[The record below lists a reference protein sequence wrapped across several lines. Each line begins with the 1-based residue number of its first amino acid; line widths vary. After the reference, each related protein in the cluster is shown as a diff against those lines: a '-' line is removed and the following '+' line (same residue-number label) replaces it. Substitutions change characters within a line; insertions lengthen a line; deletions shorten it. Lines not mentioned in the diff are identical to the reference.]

1 MQGRVDAYE
10 DVGMA
15 TVVLRNAELVN
26 EGRRLQADVLLRAGL
41 IERIGAIPAGTRAD
55 RELDLQ
61 GKLLLPGLID
71 DQVHFRE
78 PGLTHK
84 ATIASEARAAVA
96 GGVTSFMEMPNTN
109 PTATNFEALEAKF
122 ARAAETSVAN
132 YSFFFG
138 ATNTNLEL
146 VKAVDPQRVC
156 GVKVF
161 MGSSTG
167 DMLVD
172 REETLEGIFR
182 HSPTLIATH
191 CEDTPMIKAAEA
203 AAKAQWGEDV
213 PAGEHPRIRS
223 ADACYASSSMAAA
236 LAKRHDAR
244 LHILHITTAKEL
256 ALFSAAPLK
265 GKRLTAEACV
275 HHLWFA
281 EEDYARLGHQI
292 KCNPAVKTAADRAA
306 VRAAV
311 AAGVIDVIATDHAPH
326 TREEKAQTYFK
337 APSGLPLIQHSL
349 LMLLD
354 LWKQGVLPLE
364 TVVERACHAPAT
376 LFGVQNRGYLREGYA
391 ADLVVVDPAKP
402 HTVRADNLL
411 FQCGW
416 SPLEGH
422 TFACSIDRTFV
433 NGACVYENGQI
444 RADAP
449 KGMRLSFDGNAR

>member
-1 MQGRVDAYE
+1 
-10 DVGMA
+10 MA
-15 TVVLRNAELVN
+15 TVALRQAELVN
-26 EGRRLQADVLLRAGL
+26 EGRRFVADVLLRDGL
-41 IERIGAIPAGTRAD
+41 IERIGTLPSD
-55 RELDLQ
+55 RKFDQEYDLT

-84 ATIASEARAAVA
+84 ACIASEARAAVA

-109 PTATNFEALEAKF
+109 PPAVTLAELEKKYAIG
-122 ARAAETSVAN
+122 AATSVAN
-132 YSFFFG
+132 YSFFLG
-138 ATNTNLEL
+138 ATNTNLEV
-146 VKAVDPQRVC
+146 VKAMDPRRIC

-172 REETLEGIFR
+172 QTATLEGIFR
-182 HSPTLIATH
+182 HAPALIATH

-203 AAKAQWGEDV
+203 AAKAQWGENV
-213 PAGEHPRIRS
+213 PAGEHPRIRN
-223 ADACYASSSMAAA
+223 AEACYASSSMAAE
-236 LAKRHDAR
+236 LAQRHDAR

-256 ALFSAAPLK
+256 SLFSAAPLK

-292 KCNPAVKTAADRAA
+292 KCNPAIKTAADRAA

-326 TREEKAQTYFK
+326 TREEKGQTYFK
-337 APSGLPLIQHSL
+337 APSGLPLVQHSL
-349 LMLLD
+349 QVLLD
-354 LWKQGVLPLE
+354 LVAQGAFSIE
-364 TVVERACHAPAT
+364 TAVERACHAPAV
-376 LFGVQNRGYLREGYA
+376 LFGVERRGFLREGYA
-391 ADLVVVDPAKP
+391 ADLVVVDPRKP
-402 HTVRADNLL
+402 YTVQPGNTLY
-411 FQCGW
+411 QCGW

-422 TFACSIDRTFV
+422 TFGSTIERTFV
-433 NGACVYENGQI
+433 NGVCVFADGAI

-449 KGMRLSFDGNAR
+449 KGMRLTFDGNAR

>member
-1 MQGRVDAYE
+1 MSLP
-10 DVGMA
+10 MS
-15 TVVLRNAELVN
+15 TLVLRNAEIIN
-26 EGRRLQADVLLRAGL
+26 EGVRLRADVLIRAGR
-41 IERIGAIPAGTRAD
+41 IERIGTIPAGTKAD
-55 RELDLQ
+55 QEYDLT

-84 ATIASEARAAVA
+84 ACIASEARAAVA

-109 PTATNFEALEAKF
+109 PPATTHEELEKKYAIG
-122 ARAAETSVAN
+122 AATSVAN

-138 ATNTNLEL
+138 ATNTNLDA
-146 VKAVDPQRVC
+146 VKATDPHKVC

-172 REETLEGIFR
+172 AAATLEGIFR

-191 CEDTPMIKAAEA
+191 CEDTPRIKIAEA
-203 AAKAQWGEDV
+203 AAKAKWGEDV
-213 PAGEHPRIRS
+213 PAGEHPHIRD
-223 ADACYASSSMAAA
+223 AEACYASSSMAAE

-256 ALFSAAPLK
+256 SLFSAAPLK

-292 KCNPAVKTAADRAA
+292 KCNPAIKSSADRAA

-311 AAGVIDVIATDHAPH
+311 AAGLIDVIATDHAPH

-337 APSGLPLIQHSL
+337 APSGLPLVQHSL
-349 LMLLD
+349 QVLLD
-354 LWKQGVLPLE
+354 LVAQGVFSLE
-364 TVVERACHAPAT
+364 TAVERACHAPAT
-376 LFGVQNRGYLREGYA
+376 LFGIVGRGFIREGYQ
-391 ADLVVVDPAKP
+391 ADLVVVDLQKP
-402 HTVRADNLL
+402 YTVKTENLL
-411 FQCGW
+411 YQCGW

-422 TFACSIDRTFV
+422 TFGSTIERTFV
-433 NGACVYENGQI
+433 NGVCVFEDGKI
-444 RADAP
+444 RPDAP
-449 KGMRLSFDGNAR
+449 MGMRLSFDGNCR

>member
-1 MQGRVDAYE
+1 MS
-10 DVGMA
+10 
-15 TVVLRNAELVN
+15 TVVLRNAEIIN
-26 EGRRLQADVLLRAGL
+26 EGRRLRADVLIRAGR
-41 IERIGAIPAGTRAD
+41 IERIGTIPAGTIAD
-55 RELDLQ
+55 QEYDLT

-84 ATIASEARAAVA
+84 ACIASEARAAVA

-109 PTATNFEALEAKF
+109 PPATTQEELEKKYAIG
-122 ARAAETSVAN
+122 AATSVAN

-138 ATNTNLEL
+138 ATNTNLDA
-146 VKAVDPQRVC
+146 VKATDPRKVC

-172 REETLEGIFR
+172 AAATLEGIFR

-191 CEDTPMIKAAEA
+191 CEDTPRIKIAEA
-203 AAKAQWGEDV
+203 AAKAKWGDDV
-213 PAGEHPRIRS
+213 PAGEHPRIRD
-223 ADACYASSSMAAA
+223 AEACYASSSMAAE
-236 LAKRHDAR
+236 LAQRHDAR

-256 ALFSAAPLK
+256 SLFSAAPLK

-292 KCNPAVKTAADRAA
+292 KCNPAIKTSTDRAA

-311 AAGVIDVIATDHAPH
+311 ASGVIDVIATDHAPH

-337 APSGLPLIQHSL
+337 APSGLPLVQHSL
-349 LMLLD
+349 QVLLD
-354 LWKQGVLPLE
+354 LVQQGAFTLE
-364 TVVERACHAPAT
+364 TAIERACHAPAV
-376 LFGVQNRGYLREGYA
+376 LFGVEQRGFIREGYW
-391 ADLVVVDPAKP
+391 ADLVVVDANKP
-402 HTVRADNLL
+402 YAVKAGNLL
-411 FQCGW
+411 YQCGW

-422 TFACSIDRTFV
+422 TFSSTIERTFV
-433 NGACVYENGQI
+433 NGVCVFEDGRI

-449 KGMRLSFDGNAR
+449 RGMRLTFDGNAR

>member
-1 MQGRVDAYE
+1 MSLP
-10 DVGMA
+10 MS
-15 TVVLRNAELVN
+15 TLVLRNAEIIN
-26 EGRRLQADVLLRAGL
+26 EGVRLRADVLIRAGR
-41 IERIGAIPAGTRAD
+41 IERIGTIPAGTKAD
-55 RELDLQ
+55 QEYDLT

-84 ATIASEARAAVA
+84 ACIASEARAAVA

-109 PTATNFEALEAKF
+109 PPATTHEELEKKYAIG
-122 ARAAETSVAN
+122 AATSVAN

-138 ATNTNLEL
+138 ATNTNLDA
-146 VKAVDPQRVC
+146 VKATDPHKVC

-172 REETLEGIFR
+172 AAATLEGIFR

-191 CEDTPMIKAAEA
+191 CEDTPRIKIAEA
-203 AAKAQWGEDV
+203 AAKAKWGDNV
-213 PAGEHPRIRS
+213 PAGEHPRIRD
-223 ADACYASSSMAAA
+223 AEACYASSSMAAE

-256 ALFSAAPLK
+256 SLFSAAPLK

-292 KCNPAVKTAADRAA
+292 KCNPAIKSSADRAA

-311 AAGVIDVIATDHAPH
+311 AAGLIDVIATDHAPH

-337 APSGLPLIQHSL
+337 APSGLPLVQHSL
-349 LMLLD
+349 QVLLD
-354 LWKQGVLPLE
+354 LVQQGVFTLE
-364 TVVERACHAPAT
+364 TAVERACHAPAI
-376 LFGVQNRGYLREGYA
+376 LFGIEQRGFIREGYW
-391 ADLVVVDPAKP
+391 ADLVVVDPKKSY
-402 HTVRADNLL
+402 TVKAENILY
-411 FQCGW
+411 QCGW
-416 SPLEGH
+416 SPLAGH
-422 TFACSIDRTFV
+422 TFGSSIDRTFV
-433 NGACVYENGQI
+433 NGVCVFENGQI

-449 KGMRLSFDGNAR
+449 KGMRLSFNGNSR

>member
-1 MQGRVDAYE
+1 MS
-10 DVGMA
+10 
-15 TVVLRNAELVN
+15 TVVLRNAEIIN
-26 EGRRLQADVLLRAGL
+26 EGRRLRADVLLRDGR
-41 IERIGAIPAGTRAD
+41 IERIGTIPAGTKAD
-55 RELDLQ
+55 QEYDLT

-84 ATIASEARAAVA
+84 ACIASEARAAVA

-109 PTATNFEALEAKF
+109 PPATTHAELEKKYAIG
-122 ARAAETSVAN
+122 AATSVAN

-138 ATNTNLEL
+138 ATNSNVEAI
-146 VKAVDPQRVC
+146 KAIDSSKVC
-156 GVKVF
+156 GVKIF

-172 REETLEGIFR
+172 SVATLEGIFR
-182 HSPTLIATH
+182 HSPTIILTH
-191 CEDTPMIKAAEA
+191 CEDTPRIKAAEA
-203 AAKAQWGEDV
+203 AAKAKWGEDV
-213 PAGEHPRIRS
+213 PAGEHPRIRD
-223 ADACYASSSMAAA
+223 AEACYASSSMAAE
-236 LAKRHDAR
+236 LAQRHDAR

-256 ALFSAAPLK
+256 SLFSAAPLK

-281 EEDYARLGHQI
+281 EADYARLGHQI
-292 KCNPAVKTAADRAA
+292 KCNPAIKTSADRAA

-326 TREEKAQTYFK
+326 TREEKSQTYFK
-337 APSGLPLIQHSL
+337 APSGLPLVQHSL
-349 LMLLD
+349 QVLMD
-354 LWKQGVLPLE
+354 LVRQGAFTLE
-364 TVVERACHAPAT
+364 TAVERACHAPAV
-376 LFGVQNRGYLREGYA
+376 LFGVEQRGFIREGYW

-402 HTVRADNLL
+402 HTVNKAGLL
-411 FQCGW
+411 YQCGW

-422 TFACSIDRTFV
+422 TFSSTIERTFV
-433 NGACVYENGQI
+433 NGVSVFEDGKV

-449 KGMRLSFDGNAR
+449 RGMRLTFNGNAR

>member
-1 MQGRVDAYE
+1 MTLP
-10 DVGMA
+10 MS
-15 TVVLRNAELVN
+15 TVVLRNAEIIN
-26 EGRRLQADVLLRAGL
+26 EGRRLRADVLLRAGR
-41 IERIGAIPAGTRAD
+41 IERIGSIPAGTQAD
-55 RELDLQ
+55 QEYDLT

-84 ATIASEARAAVA
+84 ACIASEARAAVA

-109 PTATNFEALEAKF
+109 PPATTHEELEKKYAIG
-122 ARAAETSVAN
+122 AATSVAN

-138 ATNTNLEL
+138 ATNTNLDA
-146 VKAVDPQRVC
+146 VKAVDPRRVC

-172 REETLEGIFR
+172 AAATLEGIFR
-182 HSPTLIATH
+182 HSPALIATH
-191 CEDTPMIKAAEA
+191 CEDTPTIKAAEA
-203 AAKAQWGEDV
+203 AAKAKWGDDV

-223 ADACYASSSMAAA
+223 AEACYASSSMAAE
-236 LAKRHDAR
+236 LARRHDAR

-256 ALFSAAPLK
+256 SLFSAAPLK

-292 KCNPAVKTAADRAA
+292 KCNPAIKTTADRAA

-337 APSGLPLIQHSL
+337 APSGLPLVQHSL
-349 LMLLD
+349 QVLLD
-354 LWKQGVLPLE
+354 LVAQGVLSLE
-364 TVVERACHAPAT
+364 TAVERACHAPAV
-376 LFGVQNRGYLREGYA
+376 LFGIENRGFIREGYW
-391 ADLVVVDPAKP
+391 ADLVVVDPHKP
-402 HTVRADNLL
+402 YAVKPGNILY
-411 FQCGW
+411 QCGW

-422 TFACSIDRTFV
+422 VFGSTVERTFV
-433 NGACVYENGQI
+433 NGVCVFEDGKV

>member
-1 MQGRVDAYE
+1 MTLP
-10 DVGMA
+10 MS
-15 TVVLRNAELVN
+15 TVVLRNAEIIN
-26 EGRRLQADVLLRAGL
+26 EGRRFRADVLIRAGR
-41 IERIGAIPAGTRAD
+41 IERIGTIPAGTKAD
-55 RELDLQ
+55 QEYDLT

-84 ATIASEARAAVA
+84 ACIASEARAAVA

-109 PTATNFEALEAKF
+109 PPATTHEELEKKYAIG
-122 ARAAETSVAN
+122 AATSVAN

-138 ATNTNLEL
+138 ATNTNLDA
-146 VKAVDPQRVC
+146 VKATDPRKVC

-172 REETLEGIFR
+172 AAATLEGIFR

-191 CEDTPMIKAAEA
+191 CEDTPRIKAAEA
-203 AAKAQWGEDV
+203 AAKAEWGDDV
-213 PAGEHPRIRS
+213 PADEHPRIRD
-223 ADACYASSSMAAA
+223 AEACYASSSMAAE
-236 LAKRHDAR
+236 LARRHDAR

-256 ALFSAAPLK
+256 SLFSAAPLK

-292 KCNPAVKTAADRAA
+292 KCNPAIKTSADRAA

-337 APSGLPLIQHSL
+337 APSGLPLVQHSL
-349 LMLLD
+349 QVLVD
-354 LWKQGVLPLE
+354 LAKQGAFTLE
-364 TVVERACHAPAT
+364 TAVERACHAPAV
-376 LFGVQNRGYLREGYA
+376 LFGVEQRGFIREGYW
-391 ADLVVVDPAKP
+391 ADLVVVDANKP
-402 HTVRADNLL
+402 FTVKPGNILY
-411 FQCGW
+411 QCGW

-422 TFACSIDRTFV
+422 TFSSTIERTFV
-433 NGACVYENGQI
+433 NGVCVFEDGQI

-449 KGMRLSFDGNAR
+449 KGMRLSFDGNKR

>member
-1 MQGRVDAYE
+1 MG
-10 DVGMA
+10 
-15 TVVLRNAELVN
+15 TVVLRNAELIN
-26 EGRRLQADVLLRAGL
+26 EGRRLRADVLIRDGR
-41 IERIGAIPAGTRAD
+41 IERIGSLPTGTQAD
-55 RELDLQ
+55 QEYDLT

-84 ATIASEARAAVA
+84 ACIASEARAAVA
-96 GGVTSFMEMPNTN
+96 GGVTSFMEMPNTS
-109 PTATNFEALEAKF
+109 PPATTLEELEKKYAIG
-122 ARAAETSVAN
+122 AATSTAN

-138 ATNTNLEL
+138 ATNTNLDS
-146 VKAVDPQRVC
+146 VKRVDARKVC

-172 REETLEGIFR
+172 AAATLEGIFR

-191 CEDTPMIKAAEA
+191 CEDTPMIKLAEA
-203 AAKAQWGEDV
+203 AAKAKWGDDV
-213 PAGEHPRIRS
+213 PASEHGRIRS
-223 ADACYASSSMAAA
+223 VEACYASSSMAAE
-236 LAKRHDAR
+236 LARRHDAR

-256 ALFSAAPLK
+256 SLFSAAPLK

-292 KCNPAVKTAADRAA
+292 KCNPAIKTSADRAA

-337 APSGLPLIQHSL
+337 APSGLPLVQHSL
-349 LMLLD
+349 VVLMD
-354 LWKQGVLPLE
+354 LVQQGEFTLE
-364 TVVERACHAPAT
+364 TAVERACHAPAI
-376 LFGVQNRGYLREGYA
+376 LFGVEKRGFIREGYW
-391 ADLVVVDPAKP
+391 ADLVVVNPKKP
-402 HTVRADNLL
+402 YTVKAENVLY
-411 FQCGW
+411 QCGW

-422 TFACSIDRTFV
+422 TFSSSIERTFV
-433 NGACVYENGQI
+433 NGVCVFENGQM

-449 KGMRLSFDGNAR
+449 KGQRLTFNGNAR

>member
-1 MQGRVDAYE
+1 MS
-10 DVGMA
+10 
-15 TVVLRNAELVN
+15 TVVLRNAEIIN
-26 EGRRLQADVLLRAGL
+26 EGRRFLADVLIRAGR
-41 IERIGAIPAGTRAD
+41 IERIGTIPAGTKAD
-55 RELDLQ
+55 QEYDLT

-84 ATIASEARAAVA
+84 ACIASEARAAVA

-109 PTATNFEALEAKF
+109 PPATTHEELEKKYAIG
-122 ARAAETSVAN
+122 AATSVAN

-138 ATNTNLEL
+138 ATNTNLDA
-146 VKAVDPQRVC
+146 VKATDPRKVC

-172 REETLEGIFR
+172 AAATLEGIFR

-191 CEDTPMIKAAEA
+191 CEDTPRIKAAEA
-203 AAKAQWGEDV
+203 AAKAKWGDDV
-213 PAGEHPRIRS
+213 PAGEHPRIRD
-223 ADACYASSSMAAA
+223 AEACYASSSMAAE

-256 ALFSAAPLK
+256 SLFSAAPLK

-281 EEDYARLGHQI
+281 EEDYGRLGHQI
-292 KCNPAVKTAADRAA
+292 KCNPAIKTSADRAA

-326 TREEKAQTYFK
+326 TREEKSQTYFK
-337 APSGLPLIQHSL
+337 APSGLPLVQHSL
-349 LMLLD
+349 QVLVD
-354 LWKQGVLPLE
+354 LAKQGAFTLE
-364 TVVERACHAPAT
+364 TAVERACHAPAV
-376 LFGVQNRGYLREGYA
+376 LFGVEQRGFIREGYW
-391 ADLVVVDPAKP
+391 ADLVVVDPKKP
-402 HTVRADNLL
+402 YAVKPGNVLY
-411 FQCGW
+411 QCGW

-422 TFACSIDRTFV
+422 TFSSTIERTFV
-433 NGACVYENGQI
+433 NGVCVFEDGQI
-444 RADAP
+444 RPDAP
-449 KGMRLSFDGNAR
+449 KGMRLTFDGNHR

>member
-1 MQGRVDAYE
+1 MS
-10 DVGMA
+10 
-15 TVVLRNAELVN
+15 TVVLRNAEIIN
-26 EGRRLQADVLLRAGL
+26 EGRRLRADVLIRAGR
-41 IERIGAIPAGTRAD
+41 IERIGTIPAGTIAD
-55 RELDLQ
+55 QEYDLT

-84 ATIASEARAAVA
+84 ACIASEARAAVA

-109 PTATNFEALEAKF
+109 PPATTQEELEKKYAIG
-122 ARAAETSVAN
+122 AATSVAN

-138 ATNTNLEL
+138 ATNTNLDA
-146 VKAVDPQRVC
+146 VKATDPRKVC

-172 REETLEGIFR
+172 AAATLEGIFR

-191 CEDTPMIKAAEA
+191 CEDTPRIKAAEA
-203 AAKAQWGEDV
+203 AAKAKWGDDV
-213 PAGEHPRIRS
+213 PAGEHPRIRD
-223 ADACYASSSMAAA
+223 AEACYASSSMAAE

-256 ALFSAAPLK
+256 SLFSAAPLK

-292 KCNPAVKTAADRAA
+292 KCNPAIKTSADRAA

-337 APSGLPLIQHSL
+337 APSGLPLVQHSL
-349 LMLLD
+349 QVLVD
-354 LWKQGVLPLE
+354 LAKQGAFTLE
-364 TVVERACHAPAT
+364 TAVERACHAPAV
-376 LFGVQNRGYLREGYA
+376 LFGVEQRGFIREGYW
-391 ADLVVVDPAKP
+391 ADLVVVDPKKP
-402 HTVRADNLL
+402 YAVQPGNVLY
-411 FQCGW
+411 QCGW

-422 TFACSIDRTFV
+422 TFSSTIERTFV
-433 NGACVYENGQI
+433 NGVCVFEDGKI

-449 KGMRLSFDGNAR
+449 RGMRLTFDGNAR

>member
-1 MQGRVDAYE
+1 MT
-10 DVGMA
+10 
-15 TVVLRNAELVN
+15 TVVLRNAEIIN
-26 EGRRLQADVLLRAGL
+26 EGRRFRADVLIRAGRL
-41 IERIGAIPAGTRAD
+41 ERVGTIPAGTKAD
-55 RELDLQ
+55 REFNLT
-61 GKLLLPGLID
+61 GKLLIPGLID

-84 ATIASEARAAVA
+84 ACIASEARAAMA

-109 PTATNFEALEAKF
+109 PPATTHEELEKKYAIG
-122 ARAAETSVAN
+122 AATSVAN

-138 ATNTNLEL
+138 ATNTNLDA
-146 VKAVDPQRVC
+146 VKATDPHKVC

-172 REETLEGIFR
+172 AAATLEGIFR

-191 CEDTPMIKAAEA
+191 CEDTPRIKAAEA
-203 AAKAQWGEDV
+203 AAKAKWGEDV
-213 PAGEHPRIRS
+213 PAAEHARIRD
-223 ADACYASSSMAAA
+223 AEACYASSSMAAE

-256 ALFSAAPLK
+256 SLFSAAPLK

-292 KCNPAVKTAADRAA
+292 KCNPAIKTSADRAA

-311 AAGVIDVIATDHAPH
+311 ASGVIDVIATDHAPH

-337 APSGLPLIQHSL
+337 APSGLPLVQHSL
-349 LMLLD
+349 QVLMD
-354 LWKQGVLPLE
+354 LVQQGVFTLE
-364 TVVERACHAPAT
+364 TAVERACHAPAI
-376 LFGVQNRGYLREGYA
+376 LFGVEQRGFIREGYW
-391 ADLVVVDPAKP
+391 ADLVVVDPKKP
-402 HTVRADNLL
+402 YTVKAENVLY
-411 FQCGW
+411 QCGW

-422 TFACSIDRTFV
+422 TFGSSIERTFV
-433 NGACVYENGQI
+433 NGVCVYENGKV

-449 KGMRLSFDGNAR
+449 KGQRLTFNGNAR

>member
-1 MQGRVDAYE
+1 MN
-10 DVGMA
+10 
-15 TVVLRNAELVN
+15 TVVLRNAELIN
-26 EGRRLQADVLLRAGL
+26 EGRRFHADVLLRAGR
-41 IERIGAIPAGTRAD
+41 IERIGAIPAGAKAD
-55 RELDLQ
+55 QEYDLT

-84 ATIASEARAAVA
+84 ACIASEARAAVA

-109 PTATNFEALEAKF
+109 PPATTLEELEKKYAIG
-122 ARAAETSVAN
+122 AATSVAN

-138 ATNTNLEL
+138 ATNTNLDI
-146 VKAVDPQRVC
+146 VKRVDARKVC

-172 REETLEGIFR
+172 AAATLEGIFR

-203 AAKAQWGEDV
+203 AAKAKWGEDI
-213 PAGEHPRIRS
+213 PAAEHARIRS
-223 ADACYASSSMAAA
+223 AEACYASSSMAAE

-256 ALFSAAPLK
+256 SLFSAAPLK

-292 KCNPAVKTAADRAA
+292 KCNPAIKTSADRAA

-311 AAGVIDVIATDHAPH
+311 ASGVIDVIATDHAPH
-326 TREEKAQTYFK
+326 TRAEKAQTYFK
-337 APSGLPLIQHSL
+337 APSGLPLVQHSL
-349 LMLLD
+349 QVLMD
-354 LWKQGVLPLE
+354 LVQQGVFTLE
-364 TVVERACHAPAT
+364 TAVERACHAPAV
-376 LFGVQNRGYLREGYA
+376 LFGVEQRGFIREGYW
-391 ADLVVVDPAKP
+391 ADLVVVDPKKP
-402 HTVRADNLL
+402 YAVQPGNVLY
-411 FQCGW
+411 QCGW

-422 TFACSIDRTFV
+422 TFSSTIERTFV
-433 NGACVYENGQI
+433 NGVCVFEDGKI

-449 KGMRLSFDGNAR
+449 RGMRLKFDGNAR

>member
-1 MQGRVDAYE
+1 
-10 DVGMA
+10 MA
-15 TVVLRNAELVN
+15 TVVLRHAELIN
-26 EGRRLQADVLLRAGL
+26 EGRRFRADVLIRDGR
-41 IERIGAIPAGTRAD
+41 IERIGDLPAGTTGD
-55 RELDLQ
+55 QEFDLT

-84 ATIASEARAAVA
+84 ACIASEARAAVA

-109 PTATNFEALEAKF
+109 PPAVTIPELELKY
-122 ARAAETSVAN
+122 ARAAATSVAN
-132 YSFFFG
+132 YSFFMG
-138 ATNTNLEL
+138 ATNHNLEEI
-146 VKAVDPQRVC
+146 KRVDPRRVC
-156 GVKVF
+156 GVKIF

-172 REETLEGIFR
+172 KPATLEDIFR
-182 HSPTLIATH
+182 HSPTLSATH

-203 AAKAQWGEDV
+203 AARAKWGEDV
-213 PAGEHPRIRS
+213 PAAEHARIRS
-223 ADACYASSSMAAA
+223 VEACYASSSMAFE
-236 LAKRHDAR
+236 LARRHDAR
-244 LHILHITTAKEL
+244 LHILHITTAKEVG
-256 ALFSAAPLK
+256 LFSAAPLK
-265 GKRLTAEACV
+265 GKRITAEACV

-292 KCNPAVKTAADRAA
+292 KCNPSVKTAADRAA

-311 AAGVIDVIATDHAPH
+311 SAGVIDVIATDHAPH
-326 TREEKAQTYFK
+326 TREEKAQAYFK

-354 LWKQGVLPLE
+354 LARQGAFTLE
-364 TVVERACHAPAT
+364 TAVTRACHAPAV
-376 LFGVQNRGYLREGYA
+376 LFGVEHRGFIREGYW
-391 ADLVVVDPAKP
+391 ADLVVVDPNKP

-422 TFACSIDRTFV
+422 TFGASIERTFI
-433 NGACVYENGQI
+433 NGVCVYADGKI

>member
-1 MQGRVDAYE
+1 MS
-10 DVGMA
+10 
-15 TVVLRNAELVN
+15 TVVLRNAEIIN
-26 EGRRLQADVLLRAGL
+26 EGRRLRADVLIRAGR
-41 IERIGAIPAGTRAD
+41 IERIGTIPAGTIAD
-55 RELDLQ
+55 QEYDLT

-84 ATIASEARAAVA
+84 ACIASEARAAVA

-109 PTATNFEALEAKF
+109 PPATTHEELEKKYAIG
-122 ARAAETSVAN
+122 AATSVAN

-138 ATNTNLEL
+138 ATNTNLDA
-146 VKAVDPQRVC
+146 VKATDPRKVC

-172 REETLEGIFR
+172 AAATLEGIFR

-191 CEDTPMIKAAEA
+191 CEDTPRIKAAEA
-203 AAKAQWGEDV
+203 AAKAKWGDDV
-213 PAGEHPRIRS
+213 PAGEHPRIRD
-223 ADACYASSSMAAA
+223 AEACYASSSMAAE

-256 ALFSAAPLK
+256 SLFSAAPLK

-292 KCNPAVKTAADRAA
+292 KCNPAIKTSTDRAA

-337 APSGLPLIQHSL
+337 APSGLPLVQHSL
-349 LMLLD
+349 QVLVD
-354 LWKQGVLPLE
+354 LAKQGAFTLE
-364 TVVERACHAPAT
+364 TAVERACHAPAV
-376 LFGVQNRGYLREGYA
+376 LFGVEQRGFIREGYW
-391 ADLVVVDPAKP
+391 ADLVVVDANKP
-402 HTVRADNLL
+402 FTVKPGNILY
-411 FQCGW
+411 QCGW

-422 TFACSIDRTFV
+422 TFSSTIERTFV
-433 NGACVYENGQI
+433 NGVCVFEDGKI

-449 KGMRLSFDGNAR
+449 KGMRLSFDGNRR

>member
-1 MQGRVDAYE
+1 MS
-10 DVGMA
+10 
-15 TVVLRNAELVN
+15 TVVLRNAEIIN
-26 EGRRLQADVLLRAGL
+26 EGRRFRADVLIRAGR
-41 IERIGAIPAGTRAD
+41 IERIGTIPAGTMAD
-55 RELDLQ
+55 EEYDLT

-84 ATIASEARAAVA
+84 ACIASEARAAVA

-109 PTATNFEALEAKF
+109 PPATTHEELEKKYAIG
-122 ARAAETSVAN
+122 AATSVAN

-138 ATNTNLEL
+138 ATNTNLDA
-146 VKAVDPQRVC
+146 VKATDPRKVC

-172 REETLEGIFR
+172 AAATLEGIFR

-191 CEDTPMIKAAEA
+191 CEDTPRIKAAEA
-203 AAKAQWGEDV
+203 AAKAKWGDDV
-213 PAGEHPRIRS
+213 PAGEHPRIRD
-223 ADACYASSSMAAA
+223 AEACYASSSMAAE

-256 ALFSAAPLK
+256 SLFSAAPLK

-292 KCNPAVKTAADRAA
+292 KCNPAIKTSADRAA

-326 TREEKAQTYFK
+326 TREEKSQTYFK
-337 APSGLPLIQHSL
+337 APSGLPLVQHSL
-349 LMLLD
+349 QVLVD
-354 LWKQGVLPLE
+354 LAKQGAFTLE
-364 TVVERACHAPAT
+364 TAVERACHAPAV
-376 LFGVQNRGYLREGYA
+376 LFGVEQRGFIREGYW
-391 ADLVVVDPAKP
+391 ADLVVVDPKKP
-402 HTVRADNLL
+402 YAVQPGNVLY
-411 FQCGW
+411 QCGW

-422 TFACSIDRTFV
+422 TFSSTIERTFV
-433 NGACVYENGQI
+433 NGVCVFEDGKI

-449 KGMRLSFDGNAR
+449 RGMRLTFDGNSR

>member
-1 MQGRVDAYE
+1 
-10 DVGMA
+10 MA
-15 TVVLRNAELVN
+15 TLALRQAELVN
-26 EGRRLQADVLLRAGL
+26 EGRRFVTDVLVRDGL
-41 IERIGAIPAGTRAD
+41 IERIGALPAGGTYD
-55 RELDLQ
+55 EELDLT

-84 ATIASEARAAVA
+84 ACIASEARAAVA

-109 PTATNFEALEAKF
+109 PPATSLEELERKYAIG
-122 ARAAETSVAN
+122 AATSVAN
-132 YSFFFG
+132 YSFFLG
-138 ATNTNLEL
+138 ATNANLDV
-146 VKAVDPQRVC
+146 VKAMDPRRIC

-172 REETLEGIFR
+172 QATTLEGIFR
-182 HSPTLIATH
+182 HSPALIATH

-203 AAKAQWGEDV
+203 AAKARWGEDV

-223 ADACYASSSMAAA
+223 VEACYASSSLAAE
-236 LAKRHDAR
+236 LARRHDAR

-256 ALFSAAPLK
+256 SLFSAAPLK

-292 KCNPAVKTAADRAA
+292 KCNPAIKSAADRAA

-311 AAGVIDVIATDHAPH
+311 ASGVIDVIATDHAPH
-326 TREEKAQTYFK
+326 TREEKDQTYFK
-337 APSGLPLIQHSL
+337 APSGLPLVQHSL
-349 LMLLD
+349 QVLLD
-354 LWKQGVLPLE
+354 LVARGAFSIE
-364 TVVERACHAPAT
+364 TAVERACHAPAV
-376 LFGVQNRGYLREGYA
+376 LFGVERRGFLREGYA
-391 ADLVVVDPAKP
+391 ADLVVVDPRKP
-402 HTVRADNLL
+402 YTVQPGNTLY
-411 FQCGW
+411 QCGW

-422 TFACSIDRTFV
+422 TFGSTIERTFV
-433 NGACVYENGQI
+433 NGVCVFADGAI

-449 KGMRLSFDGNAR
+449 KGMRLSFDGNCR

>member
-1 MQGRVDAYE
+1 MG
-10 DVGMA
+10 
-15 TVVLRNAELVN
+15 TVVLRNAELIN
-26 EGRRLQADVLLRAGL
+26 EGRRLRADVLLRDGR
-41 IERIGAIPAGTRAD
+41 IERIGSLPAGTQAD
-55 RELDLQ
+55 QEYDLT

-84 ATIASEARAAVA
+84 ACIASEARAAVA
-96 GGVTSFMEMPNTN
+96 GGVTSFMEMPNTS
-109 PTATNFEALEAKF
+109 PPATTLEELEKKYAIG
-122 ARAAETSVAN
+122 AATSTAN

-138 ATNTNLEL
+138 ATNTNLDS
-146 VKAVDPQRVC
+146 VKRVDARKVC

-172 REETLEGIFR
+172 AAATLEGIFR

-191 CEDTPMIKAAEA
+191 CEDTPMIKLAEA
-203 AAKAQWGEDV
+203 AAKAKWGDDV
-213 PAGEHPRIRS
+213 PASEHGRIRS
-223 ADACYASSSMAAA
+223 VEACYASSSMAAE
-236 LAKRHDAR
+236 LARRHDAR

-256 ALFSAAPLK
+256 SLFSAAPLK

-292 KCNPAVKTAADRAA
+292 KCNPAIKTSADRAA

-311 AAGVIDVIATDHAPH
+311 ASGVIDVIATDHAPH

-337 APSGLPLIQHSL
+337 APSGLPLVQHSL
-349 LMLLD
+349 VVLMD
-354 LWKQGVLPLE
+354 LVQQGEFTLE
-364 TVVERACHAPAT
+364 TAVERACHAPAI
-376 LFGVQNRGYLREGYA
+376 LFGVEKRGFIREGYW
-391 ADLVVVDPAKP
+391 ADLVVVNPKKP
-402 HTVRADNLL
+402 YTVKAENVLY
-411 FQCGW
+411 QCGW

-422 TFACSIDRTFV
+422 TFSSSIERTFV
-433 NGACVYENGQI
+433 NGVCVFENGQM

-449 KGMRLSFDGNAR
+449 KGQRLTFNGNAR